1 MPLSEIVGYIATV
14 IVLISWFLTDQ
25 KQMRIVNI
33 FGAAG
38 WIVSGILSGSLSL
51 IVFNATLSLLQLY
64 RLYELRGG
72 K

>member
-14 IVLISWFLTDQ
+14 IVLVSWFLTDQ

-33 FGAAG
+33 FGAVG
-38 WIVSGILSGSLSL
+38 WIISGLLSGSLAL
-51 IVFNATLSLLQLY
+51 IIFNATLSLLQFY
-64 RLYELRGG
+64 RLYELKRG

>member
-33 FGAAG
+33 FGAAS
-38 WIVSGILSGSLSL
+38 WIISGVLSGSLSL
-51 IVFNATLSLLQLY
+51 IIFNATLSVLQAY
-64 RLYELRGG
+64 RLYEMRQ

>member
-25 KQMRIVNI
+25 KQMRIVKI

-51 IVFNATLSLLQLY
+51 IVFNATLSLLQFY

>member
-1 MPLSEIVGYIATV
+1 MPLSEVVGYIATV
-14 IVLISWFLTDQ
+14 IVLISWFLKDQ

-38 WIVSGILSGSLSL
+38 WIISGVLSGSLSL
-51 IVFNATLSLLQLY
+51 IIFNVTLSVLQAY
-64 RLYELRGG
+64 RLYEMRQ

>member
-51 IVFNATLSLLQLY
+51 IVFNATLSLLQFY